1 MKTNYLL
8 DTNAVINQPE
18 LIKELDGNIIIPA
31 DVLRELENLETQR
44 RSPELSYQVRKAKR
58 ILEAYADDVTFLEL
72 TDEYLDKFIE
82 DGHSLSY
89 VDNRILA
96 MALSHF
102 GDSMLEQLVVI
113 TNDLLLASKL
123 KAKGIST
130 RKTNQRDVEYEGV
143 VTFRYNKSKED
154 EYENEVL
161 ADIYNETTE
170 NLLGLVDG
178 QYLEILDAEADEI
191 VGTMKYEDGHY
202 TRVYW
207 TDIESHNY
215 GKLKPRNTRQQM
227 AFDLMQDENRPVKLL
242 TGGQGAGKD
251 YVMLSHALEKA
262 ELEDKKI
269 IWVRNIVDVKDAGR
283 IGFLPGT
290 ELEKLEPWIRLV
302 GDIVGDP
309 YVMEDLVNRGTL
321 QIENLGSIRGRQF
334 NNAIIYVTEAQN
346 MTEEHIALL
355 IGRAGDDTEVYL
367 NGDWKQ
373 SDINNLSG
381 INSLGKLAGNPLFG
395 KVELNEI
402 ERSEVAALAELF

>member
-1 MKTNYLL
+1 MK
-8 DTNAVINQPE
+8 DKIM
-18 LIKELDGNIIIPA
+18 
-31 DVLRELENLETQR
+31 
-44 RSPELSYQVRKAKR
+44 
-58 ILEAYADDVTFLEL
+58 L
-72 TDEYLDKFIE
+72 T
-82 DGHSLSY
+82 
-89 VDNRILA
+89 
-96 MALSHF
+96 
-102 GDSMLEQLVVI
+102 
-113 TNDLLLASKL
+113 
-123 KAKGIST
+123 
-130 RKTNQRDVEYEGV
+130 
-143 VTFRYNKSKED
+143 
-154 EYENEVL
+154 
-161 ADIYNETTE
+161 
-170 NLLGLVDG
+170 
-178 QYLEILDAEADEI
+178 
-191 VGTMKYEDGHY
+191 
-202 TRVYW
+202 
-207 TDIESHNY
+207 
-215 GKLKPRNTRQQM
+215 
-227 AFDLMQDENRPVKLL
+227 
-242 TGGQGAGKD
+242 
-251 YVMLSHALEKA
+251 HALEKA